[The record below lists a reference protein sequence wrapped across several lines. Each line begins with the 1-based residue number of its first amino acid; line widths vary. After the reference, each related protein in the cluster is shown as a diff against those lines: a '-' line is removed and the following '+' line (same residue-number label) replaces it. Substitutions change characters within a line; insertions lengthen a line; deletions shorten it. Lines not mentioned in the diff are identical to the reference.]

1 VSLYLLSK
9 FHYSIFLVIIGCTI
23 SSCVNDLDEIEKV
36 TYNEKTPNE
45 VIQDLDVIYLD
56 SGKAKIEVISKI
68 TEIERK
74 QESITKL
81 KDKVQVNFYSSK
93 GEIVSVLT
101 ALYGEIN
108 FSKGEMFV
116 QDSVKLCN
124 IKKKQSLETE
134 RLDWRQKDSL
144 IYTSSK
150 VTIKTPEAIFYGT
163 GIKTKQ
169 DFTYYQFLKPKGKI
183 DLKKSNLKLED

>member
-1 VSLYLLSK
+1 MSLYRLSK
-9 FHYSIFLVIIGCTI
+9 FHYSIFLIIIGCTF

-56 SGKAKIEVISKI
+56 SGKAKIEVIAKI
-68 TEIERK
+68 TEIERN

-108 FSKGEMFV
+108 FTKGEMFV
-116 QDSVKLCN
+116 QDSVKLYN

-144 IYTSSK
+144 IYTTSK
-150 VTIKTPEAIFYGT
+150 VTIKTREAILYGT

-169 DFTYYQFLKPKGKI
+169 DFSYYQFLKPKGKI
-183 DLKKSNLKLED
+183 DLKKSNLKLDE

>member
-1 VSLYLLSK
+1 MLLYPLNRFRLALL
-9 FHYSIFLVIIGCTI
+9 FVGVCL

-36 TYNEKTPNE
+36 TFNEKTPNE

-68 TEIERK
+68 TEIERN

-108 FSKGEMFV
+108 FTKGEMFV
-116 QDSVKLCN
+116 QDSVKLYN

-134 RLDWRQKDSL
+134 RLDWRQNDSL
-144 IYTSSK
+144 IYTTSK
-150 VTIKTPEAIFYGT
+150 VTVKTPEAILYGT

-183 DLKKSNLKLED
+183 DLKKSNLKLDE

>member
-1 VSLYLLSK
+1 MLLYPLNRFRLALL
-9 FHYSIFLVIIGCTI
+9 FVGVCL

-36 TYNEKTPNE
+36 TFNEKTPNE

-68 TEIERK
+68 TEIERN

-108 FSKGEMFV
+108 FTKGEMFV
-116 QDSVKLCN
+116 QDSVKLYN

-144 IYTSSK
+144 IYTTSK
-150 VTIKTPEAIFYGT
+150 VTVKTPEAILYGT

-183 DLKKSNLKLED
+183 DLKKSNLKLDE

>member
-1 VSLYLLSK
+1 VLLYPLNSFRLALL
-9 FHYSIFLVIIGCTI
+9 FVGVCL

-36 TYNEKTPNE
+36 TFNEKTPNE

-68 TEIERK
+68 TEIERN

-108 FSKGEMFV
+108 FTKGEMFV
-116 QDSVKLCN
+116 QDSVKLYN

-144 IYTSSK
+144 IYTTSK
-150 VTIKTPEAIFYGT
+150 VTVKTPEAILYGT

-183 DLKKSNLKLED
+183 DLKKSNLKLDE

>member
-1 VSLYLLSK
+1 MLLYQLNRFRLPLL
-9 FHYSIFLVIIGCTI
+9 FVGVCL

-36 TYNEKTPNE
+36 TFNEKTPNE

-68 TEIERK
+68 TEIERN

-108 FSKGEMFV
+108 FTKGEMFV
-116 QDSVKLCN
+116 KDSVKLYN

-144 IYTSSK
+144 IYTTSK
-150 VTIKTPEAIFYGT
+150 VTVKTPEAILYGT

-183 DLKKSNLKLED
+183 DLKKSNLKLDE

>member
-1 VSLYLLSK
+1 MSLYPLSR
-9 FHYSIFLVIIGCTI
+9 FNLFIYIIFGCIVT
-23 SSCVNDLDEIEKV
+23 SCVNDLDEIEKV
-36 TYNEKTPNE
+36 TFNEKTPNE

-116 QDSVKLCN
+116 QDSVKLYN

-144 IYTSSK
+144 IYTTSK
-150 VTIKTPEAIFYGT
+150 VTIKTPESILYGT

>member
-1 VSLYLLSK
+1 MLLYQLNRFRLALL
-9 FHYSIFLVIIGCTI
+9 FVGVCL

-36 TYNEKTPNE
+36 TFNEKTPNE

-68 TEIERK
+68 TEIERN

-108 FSKGEMFV
+108 FTKGEMFV
-116 QDSVKLCN
+116 QDSVKLYN

-144 IYTSSK
+144 IYTTSK
-150 VTIKTPEAIFYGT
+150 VTIKTPEAILYGT

-183 DLKKSNLKLED
+183 DLKKSNLKLDE

>member
-1 VSLYLLSK
+1 VLLYPLSRFRFPLL
-9 FHYSIFLVIIGCTI
+9 LIGVCL

-36 TYNEKTPNE
+36 TFDEKTPNE

-108 FSKGEMFV
+108 FTKGEMFV
-116 QDSVKLCN
+116 QDSVKLYN

-144 IYTSSK
+144 IYTTSK
-150 VTIKTPEAIFYGT
+150 VTVKTPEAILYGT

>member
-116 QDSVKLCN
+116 QDSVKLYN

-144 IYTSSK
+144 IYTTSK
-150 VTIKTPEAIFYGT
+150 VTIKTPESILYGT

>member
-1 VSLYLLSK
+1 MLLYPLSRFRFPLL
-9 FHYSIFLVIIGCTI
+9 LIGVCL

-36 TYNEKTPNE
+36 TFDEKTPNE

-108 FSKGEMFV
+108 FTKGEMFV
-116 QDSVKLCN
+116 QDSVKLYN

-144 IYTSSK
+144 IYTTSK
-150 VTIKTPEAIFYGT
+150 VTVKTPEAILYGT

>member
-1 VSLYLLSK
+1 VLLYPLNRFRLALL
-9 FHYSIFLVIIGCTI
+9 FVGVCL

-36 TYNEKTPNE
+36 TFNEKTPNE

-68 TEIERK
+68 TEIERN

-108 FSKGEMFV
+108 FTKGEMFV
-116 QDSVKLCN
+116 QDSVKLYN

-134 RLDWRQKDSL
+134 RLDWRQNDSL
-144 IYTSSK
+144 IYTTSK
-150 VTIKTPEAIFYGT
+150 VTVKTPEAILYGT

-183 DLKKSNLKLED
+183 DLKKSNLKLDE

>member
-1 VSLYLLSK
+1 MSLYLLSK

-150 VTIKTPEAIFYGT
+150 VTIKTPEAILYGT

-183 DLKKSNLKLED
+183 DLKKSNLKLDE

>member
-1 VSLYLLSK
+1 VSLYPLSR
-9 FHYSIFLVIIGCTI
+9 FNLFIYIIFGCIVT
-23 SSCVNDLDEIEKV
+23 SCVNDLDEIEKV
-36 TYNEKTPNE
+36 TFNEKTPNE

-116 QDSVKLCN
+116 QDSVKLYN

-144 IYTSSK
+144 IYTTSK
-150 VTIKTPEAIFYGT
+150 VTIKTPESILYGT

>member
-81 KDKVQVNFYSSK
+81 KDKRGNEMTINIEYNQLDPLLRATINSEGDVNDRDTGLSAFPGNINQLLFRLEPYVENITKSS
-93 GEIVSVLT
+93 V
-101 ALYGEIN
+101 
-108 FSKGEMFV
+108 F
-116 QDSVKLCN
+116 
-124 IKKKQSLETE
+124 
-134 RLDWRQKDSL
+134 
-144 IYTSSK
+144 
-150 VTIKTPEAIFYGT
+150 
-163 GIKTKQ
+163 
-169 DFTYYQFLKPKGKI
+169 
-183 DLKKSNLKLED
+183 

>member
-1 VSLYLLSK
+1 VLLYPLNRFRLALL
-9 FHYSIFLVIIGCTI
+9 FVGVCL

-36 TYNEKTPNE
+36 TFNEKTPNE

-68 TEIERK
+68 TEIERN

-108 FSKGEMFV
+108 FTKGEMFV
-116 QDSVKLCN
+116 QDSVKLYN

-144 IYTSSK
+144 IYTASK
-150 VTIKTPEAIFYGT
+150 VTIKTPEAILYGT

-183 DLKKSNLKLED
+183 DLKKSNLKLDD

>member
-1 VSLYLLSK
+1 MLLYPLSRFRLALL
-9 FHYSIFLVIIGCTI
+9 FVGVCL

-36 TYNEKTPNE
+36 TFNEKTPNE

-68 TEIERK
+68 TEIERN

-108 FSKGEMFV
+108 FTKGEMFV
-116 QDSVKLCN
+116 QDSVKLYN

-144 IYTSSK
+144 IYTTSK
-150 VTIKTPEAIFYGT
+150 VTVKTPEAILYGT

-183 DLKKSNLKLED
+183 DLKKSNLKLDE

>member
-1 VSLYLLSK
+1 VLLYQLNKISIPFLL
-9 FHYSIFLVIIGCTI
+9 IGACF

-108 FSKGEMFV
+108 FTKGEMFV
-116 QDSVKLCN
+116 QDSVKLYN

-144 IYTSSK
+144 IYTTSK
-150 VTIKTPEAIFYGT
+150 VTIKTPEAILYGT

-183 DLKKSNLKLED
+183 DLKKSKIKLDE